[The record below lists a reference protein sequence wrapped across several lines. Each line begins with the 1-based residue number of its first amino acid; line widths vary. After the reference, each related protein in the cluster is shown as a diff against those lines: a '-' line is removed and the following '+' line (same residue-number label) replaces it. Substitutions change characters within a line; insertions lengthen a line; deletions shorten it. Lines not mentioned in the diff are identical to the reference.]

1 MEPQGF
7 PHHRGSNMPPHFF
20 DEKHGALTRL
30 RHDKRSKVKN
40 FLLDSIMSGKMLAGT
55 VIKKEKLT

>member
-1 MEPQGF
+1 
-7 PHHRGSNMPPHFF
+7 MPPHFF

-30 RHDKRSKVKN
+30 QHDKRSKVKN

-55 VIKKEKLT
+55 LIKKENPT